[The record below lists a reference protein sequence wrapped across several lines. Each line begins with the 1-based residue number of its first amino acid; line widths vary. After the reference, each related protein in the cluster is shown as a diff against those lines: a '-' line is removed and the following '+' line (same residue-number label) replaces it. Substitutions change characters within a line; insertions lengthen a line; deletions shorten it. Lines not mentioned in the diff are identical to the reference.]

1 MNVYEFERG
10 GKHYVLGYRSSYQP
24 QPGRSGLDTLTHYR
38 LRERDTNELV
48 GKGSVWSTEDSAV
61 KAAIEDAFA

>member
-1 MNVYEFERG
+1 LNVYKFERD

-24 QPGRSGLDTLTHYR
+24 RLGRSGRDTLTHYR

-48 GKGSVWSTEDSAV
+48 GKGSVWSTEDSVV